1 MIHINGRPGP
11 ALPGWFPNSLLPCYA
26 FVLPGCIQLD
36 LDQWPP
42 SIQPASY
49 IIILNVDSVSKIHFF
64 HSNYCDSFSYQQ
76 QFFLKSFMKLQLKS
90 YIINKTMKTPL
101 VTYWDGWSKNIT
113 IFTQFNFESGARY
126 C

>member
-1 MIHINGRPGP
+1 MIHINSRPGP

-42 SIQPASY
+42 LIQLASY

-64 HSNYCDSFSYQQ
+64 HSNCDSFSYQQ
-76 QFFLKSFMKLQLKS
+76 HFFEEFYQVTIK
-90 YIINKTMKTPL
+90 IIYHK
-101 VTYWDGWSKNIT
+101 
-113 IFTQFNFESGARY
+113 
-126 C
+126 